1 MVIMYLVVNISP
13 TCASPSEARDQSPR
27 YSEIIFMRRFILP
40 LLLAAVLAGAS
51 STSVLADD
59 PCTGFKWDVSR
70 EHALFGGSAA
80 SVIAGKD
87 TASAPAIATDHLY
100 ELKLTPQT
108 QVSFARPPGKTMLT
122 DGAFAGLVTF
132 RVTAPG
138 AYRVAVD
145 VPFWIDVVA
154 DGRLVATKDFQGAHG
169 CDAPHKIVEYE
180 LAAAQPLMLQ
190 VSGSTQAVVRLT
202 VTASP
207 AAHP

>member
-1 MVIMYLVVNISP
+1 MP
-13 TCASPSEARDQSPR
+13 
-27 YSEIIFMRRFILP
+27 RFILP
-40 LLLAAVLAGAS
+40 LLLAAVLAGVS
-51 STSVLADD
+51 TTSVLADA
-59 PCTGFKWDVSR
+59 PCTGFKWDVSK
-70 EHALFGGSAA
+70 EHALFAGSAA
-80 SVIAGKD
+80 SLIAGKN

-108 QVSFARPPGKTMLT
+108 QVTFALPPGKTMLT
-122 DGAFAGLVTF
+122 DGAYAGLATF
-132 RVTAPG
+132 RVATPG

-154 DGRLVATKDFQGAHG
+154 DGRLVATKDFQGQHG

-180 LAAAQPLMLQ
+180 LAAGQPLVLQ
-190 VSGSTQAVVRLT
+190 VSGSTNAVVRLT